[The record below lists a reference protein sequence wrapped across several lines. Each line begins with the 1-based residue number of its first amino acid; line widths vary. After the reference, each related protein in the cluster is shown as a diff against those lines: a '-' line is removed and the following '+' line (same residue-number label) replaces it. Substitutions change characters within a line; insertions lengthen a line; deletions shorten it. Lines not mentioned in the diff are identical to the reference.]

1 MSKQLKKTLITVAVA
16 LVCVGIAVLIES
28 GVLSRMKMDIGGM
41 LFGVLIIGGPVLHA
55 LIAHPKKM
63 PFYWVFINLFGS
75 LVGYA
80 FFLFFLINRDKL
92 SNSNQKYNQ
101 KSVVDAKDAQH
112 N

>member
-1 MSKQLKKTLITVAVA
+1 MTKTLRKTLVTVAVA
-16 LVCVGIAVLIES
+16 VVCVGIAVLIES
-28 GVLSRMKMDIGGM
+28 GALSRMKIDMGGM
-41 LFGVLIIGGPVLHA
+41 LFGALIIGGPVLHA

-80 FFLFFLINRDKL
+80 FFLFFLLNRDKL
-92 SNSNQKYNQ
+92 SKSNQKYNQ
-101 KSVVDAKDAQH
+101 ESVVDAKDAQH